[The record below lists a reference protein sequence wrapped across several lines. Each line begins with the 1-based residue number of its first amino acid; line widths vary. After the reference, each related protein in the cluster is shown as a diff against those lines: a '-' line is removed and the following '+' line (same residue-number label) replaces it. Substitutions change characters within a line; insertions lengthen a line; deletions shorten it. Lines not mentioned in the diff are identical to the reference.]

1 MDASPST
8 IPLNLDFA
16 QFGTIKSV
24 SAATRLIIEDGRG
37 GSITF
42 DFSQTP
48 MRVTVSPNL
57 SIDDAGKLLLN
68 RTAQLAG
75 SPEPFPDESK

>member
-57 SIDDAGKLLLN
+57 VHRRRGQIAV
-68 RTAQLAG
+68 
-75 SPEPFPDESK
+75 EPNGAIGGFA